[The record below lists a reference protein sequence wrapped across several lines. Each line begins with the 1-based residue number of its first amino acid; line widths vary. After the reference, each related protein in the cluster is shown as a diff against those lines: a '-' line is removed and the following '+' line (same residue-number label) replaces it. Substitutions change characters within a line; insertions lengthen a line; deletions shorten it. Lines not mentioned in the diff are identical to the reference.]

1 MARNASSGDRLQRT
15 PASTPGRLVRDLAY
29 VEVTST
35 EFAREINRDI
45 ILELIRKLQPVARVD
60 LARHSGLQNSTVSSI
75 VEQLLEEG
83 WIREGEAVK
92 TARGRRPTQITLN
105 DQLAMLTA
113 DVHLGRAVVAAV
125 DLNGRVLS
133 RTSVP
138 ISPGAAAGVRDL
150 TNALLHLR
158 DQHPDKTFEG
168 IGVCLPGRIDADTG
182 YLMLAPNLDWLNFN
196 IIEAIQSKLKLRVE
210 LENNANACL
219 LAELWFGHLD
229 GVRNAVLLAVSE
241 GVGASLLAD
250 GHLIT
255 GHLGLAGEF
264 GHICYDPAGPQC
276 GCGRLGCWE
285 VFGSTTAALRHY
297 RDLSP
302 KSPDIDFQQL
312 CALANKGDANARKA
326 IERQAS
332 AIGRGLRM
340 VTAAMA
346 PQSIVFTG
354 DFAQAWSIAEPILRA
369 ECTAGL
375 LGGECPK
382 LVCTTDGELA
392 HLLGAAA
399 VVLQRHTGYYRSRT
413 SHNVKM

>member
-1 MARNASSGDRLQRT
+1 MARKVTSEPTTEAAPHRI
-15 PASTPGRLVRDLAY
+15 VRDLAY

-45 ILELIRKLQPVARVD
+45 ILELVRKLQPVARVD
-60 LARHSGLQNSTVSSI
+60 LARRSGLQNSTVSSI

-105 DQLAMLTA
+105 DKLAMLVA

-125 DLNGRVLS
+125 DVNGRILS
-133 RTSVP
+133 HTSVT

-150 TNALLHLR
+150 TAALLQLR
-158 DQHPDKTFEG
+158 DQHPDRTFEG
-168 IGVCLPGRIDADTG
+168 IGLCLAGRIDATTG

-196 IIEAIQSKLKLRVE
+196 IIGAIESKLKLRVE

-276 GCGRLGCWE
+276 GCGRHGCWE

-297 RDLSP
+297 AQSSP
-302 KSPDIDFQQL
+302 KSDTIDFHEL
-312 CALANKGDANARKA
+312 CLRASNGDAAARSA
-326 IERQAS
+326 IELQAT

-340 VTAAMA
+340 VTASLS
-346 PQSIVFTG
+346 PEIILFTG
-354 DFAQAWSIAEPILRA
+354 DFAQAWSIAEPILVR
-369 ECTAGL
+369 ECAALL
-375 LGGECPK
+375 LGGESPR
-382 LVCTTDGELA
+382 LACTVDGELA

-399 VVLQRHTGYYRSRT
+399 VVLQRHSGYYRSRT
-413 SHNVKM
+413 SHNVKSQ